1 MRSFTMA
8 PHYTSVSRLAL
19 LLSAL
24 VLLQGCAWLM
34 PPPQDDQLARQW
46 VTQWASHNADLE
58 PTKGLMRIEI
68 ISGGRITSGRA
79 AWAAAHPDRL
89 RLEWLSA
96 LGQPLMSLAGD
107 GKTITLYSSA
117 DQTYRRFAQSR
128 TALERLIR
136 IPIGIEDLIDVLA
149 GRPPLPE
156 YAAARLAPGPGIG
169 VVLESRW
176 HILLAQLQSD
186 GSRRLHSMTAYDPQ
200 GGVQYRIDWLQWDT
214 FDEYTIPREVRL
226 TSGTGDQLTLRID
239 RFYTDTELPPETFVI
254 APPP

>member
-1 MRSFTMA
+1 MRLFPMA
-8 PHYTSVSRLAL
+8 PHNVPFSRLAL
-19 LLSAL
+19 LLSAV

-34 PPPQDDQLARQW
+34 PPPEEDALARQW
-46 VTQWASHNADLE
+46 VAQWATHNADLE

-68 ISGGRITSGRA
+68 ISGGQVTSGRA
-79 AWAAAHPDRL
+79 AWAAEHPDRL

-96 LGQPLMSLAGD
+96 LGQPLMSMAGD
-107 GKTITLYSSA
+107 GQTITLYSSA

-136 IPIGIEDLIDVLA
+136 MPIGIEDLIDLLA

-156 YAAARLAPGPGIG
+156 YAAARFAPGPGIG

-176 HILLAQLQSD
+176 RIRLAELQSD
-186 GSRRLHSMTAYDPQ
+186 ASRRLHSMTSYDPQ
-200 GGVQYRIDWLQWDT
+200 GGVQYRIDWFRWDT
-214 FDEYTIPREVRL
+214 FQGYAIPREVRL
-226 TSGTGDQLTLRID
+226 TSGTGDQLTLLID

>member
-1 MRSFTMA
+1 MRLFTMA
-8 PHYTSVSRLAL
+8 PHGAPLFRLAL
-19 LLSAL
+19 LLSAA

-34 PPPQDDQLARQW
+34 PPPEEDALARQW
-46 VTQWASHNADLE
+46 VAQWATHNADLE

-68 ISGGRITSGRA
+68 IAGSQITSGRA
-79 AWAAAHPDRL
+79 AWAAEHPDRL

-96 LGQPLMSLAGD
+96 LGQPLLSMAGD

-136 IPIGIEDLIDVLA
+136 IPIGIEDLIDLLA

-156 YAAARLAPGPGIG
+156 YAAARFSPGPGIG

-176 HILLAQLQSD
+176 HILLAELQSD
-186 GSRRLHSMTAYDPQ
+186 ASRRLHSMTAYDPQ
-200 GGVQYRIDWLQWDT
+200 GGVQYRIDWLRWDT
-214 FDEYTIPREVRL
+214 FQGYTIPREVRL
-226 TSGTGDQLTLRID
+226 TSGTGDQLTLLID